1 MAETVYN
8 KGKYTIARGLFADGS
23 TTYSCLILSG
33 ASVPAGASNVDLDF
47 VSELL
52 AVGGVSEMTGTGYV
66 RKALATLTRT
76 EDDANDRVTFDAAN
90 VTWTAI
96 NAGVAR
102 ALVTYKDGGSDAARE
117 LLTFHDTNFPVTTN
131 GGDLT
136 VNISD
141 LIWLT

>member
-33 ASVPAGASNVDLDF
+33 ASVPAGASSVDLDF

-52 AVGGVSEMTGTGYV
+52 AVGGTTEMTGTGYV

-76 EDDANDRVTFDAAN
+76 EDDANDRVAFDAAN

-96 NAGVAR
+96 NAGTAR

-117 LLTFHDTNFPVTTN
+117 LLSFHDTNFPVVTN